1 MTYIHTNYNDPSFV
15 PVSPWVRVTHSG
27 EFGQDLELL
36 SARQALTLQGAQQ
49 VVAILRGK
57 KLQLGNRLENL
68 MEHLWKSHG
77 THGIFMEHLWKS
89 DGTRGTSMEHRWNIY
104 GTSME
109 NPKTHDLSSY
119 SPCLMAISLNCI
131 SPFSEKPVW
140 LISRC

>member
-1 MTYIHTNYNDPSFV
+1 M

-68 MEHLWKSHG
+68 MEHSWKSHG
-77 THGIFMEHLWKS
+77 THG
-89 DGTRGTSMEHRWNIY
+89 TSMEHSQKSWFIIIFPMFDGYFFKWYIY
-104 GTSME
+104 VYL
-109 NPKTHDLSSY
+109 HFQR
-119 SPCLMAISLNCI
+119 SPYD
-131 SPFSEKPVW
+131 
-140 LISRC
+140 

>member
-1 MTYIHTNYNDPSFV
+1 M

-89 DGTRGTSMEHRWNIY
+89 DGTRGTSMEHLWNIY
-104 GTSME
+104 GKPQNSWFIIIFPMFDGYFF
-109 NPKTHDLSSY
+109 KLY
-119 SPCLMAISLNCI
+119 ISIFREARMVN
-131 SPFSEKPVW
+131 
-140 LISRC
+140 

>member
-15 PVSPWVRVTHSG
+15 PVSSWVRVTHSG

-68 MEHLWKSHG
+68 MEHLWNTPKS
-77 THGIFMEHLWKS
+77 
-89 DGTRGTSMEHRWNIY
+89 
-104 GTSME
+104 
-109 NPKTHDLSSY
+109 HDLSSY
-119 SPCLMAISLNCI
+119 SPCLMAISLNGI
-131 SPFSEKPVW
+131 SMY
-140 LISRC
+140 ISIFREVRMIN

>member
-15 PVSPWVRVTHSG
+15 PVSSWVRVTHSG

-68 MEHLWKSHG
+68 MEHSWKSHG
-77 THGIFMEHLWKS
+77 THGTSMEHLWNTPKS
-89 DGTRGTSMEHRWNIY
+89 
-104 GTSME
+104 
-109 NPKTHDLSSY
+109 HDLSSY
-119 SPCLMAISLNCI
+119 SPCLMAISLNGI
-131 SPFSEKPVW
+131 SMY
-140 LISRC
+140 ISIFREVRMIN